1 MTNVQTTNQTIM
13 TTQDLKAGDKVTDL
27 RFDSVSFI
35 TSITEKRINMD
46 NGKVYTSS
54 TGRSTSKFYEGHKSF
69 NDKLKK
75 GVYKINK

>member
-1 MTNVQTTNQTIM
+1 M
-13 TTQDLKAGDKVTDL
+13 TTQDLKTGDKVTDL
-27 RFDSVSFI
+27 RFNSVSFI

-46 NGKVYTSS
+46 DGKVFTSS

-75 GVYKINK
+75 GVYKIN